1 MCGTFHAN
9 PALGGDGGIRWGVEV
24 RPQGCFGRC
33 TGLAQEG
40 EGLWLSGAGLD
51 SAEIGEGE
59 QEGAVSNHLGTPT
72 PREGKQLAKATP
84 KPVAELPV

>member
-1 MCGTFHAN
+1 MWDFPCQHC
-9 PALGGDGGIRWGVEV
+9 PWGDGGIRWGVDV

-33 TGLAQEG
+33 TGLAPKG

-84 KPVAELPV
+84 KPVTELPA